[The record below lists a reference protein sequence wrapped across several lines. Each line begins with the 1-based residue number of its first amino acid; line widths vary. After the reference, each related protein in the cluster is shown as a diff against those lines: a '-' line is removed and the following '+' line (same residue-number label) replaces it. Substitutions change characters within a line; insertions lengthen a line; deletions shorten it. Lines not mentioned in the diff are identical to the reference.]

1 MVIDAT
7 LIYYI
12 ETNLIALVMAIVLF
26 IQQRR
31 ISSKNETSQII
42 LSLMIIFMMV
52 FSISDIFAYVSRG
65 NSLVGVH
72 ISNMVYFLMMC
83 FGSYTWFMY
92 IGVKM
97 EYFKEVKKLLLY
109 TGAPMVLLTIAI
121 LLNPVH
127 GFFFTVDAANLYQR
141 GTGLFITWVIEW
153 GYMIAATIMNIVAAV
168 KEKRDYKRSE
178 YIGYVFFV
186 IPLLIAAAIQ
196 MFFYGTTTTQIGFM
210 LALFMA
216 YINKQAHQS
225 QKDGLTGLNNKNAFL
240 SYRDSLVN
248 RGREASLTLLIMD
261 ADDFKSIN
269 DKHGHLKGDQAL
281 KDIAGVLETSVKSIT
296 NKRLAL
302 YRYAGDEFVI
312 VGSNLNDEDIST
324 LKSNIKEQLIETNQS
339 NKDKG
344 EPYELALSIGASTGV
359 CSNETEFDELLKQ
372 ADELMYK
379 EKESSGHKYRARK

>member
-12 ETNLIALVMAIVLF
+12 ETNLIAIIMAIVLF
-26 IQQRR
+26 VQQRR

-92 IGVKM
+92 IAVKM
-97 EYFKEVKKLLLY
+97 EYFKDVKKLLLY
-109 TGAPMVLLTIAI
+109 TGTPMVLLTIAI

-127 GFFFTVDAANLYQR
+127 GFFFTVDASNLYQR
-141 GTGLFITWVIEW
+141 GTGLYITWVVEW
-153 GYMIAATIMNIVAAV
+153 GYMISATVMNIIAAA
-168 KEKRDYKRSE
+168 KERRDYKRSE

-186 IPLLIAAAIQ
+186 LPVLLAAAIQ
-196 MFFYGTTTTQIGFM
+196 MVFYGTTITQVGFM

-216 YINKQAHQS
+216 YINRASHQS

-281 KDIAGVLETSVKSIT
+281 KDIANVLEASVKEIT
-296 NKRLAL
+296 HKRLAL

-312 VGSNLNDEDIST
+312 VGNNLEEDDISLLRT
-324 LKSNIKEQLIETNQS
+324 SIDSHLVEANAS
-339 NKDKG
+339 NKEKG
-344 EPYELALSIGASTGV
+344 EQYKLSLSLGASTRT
-359 CSNETEFDELLKQ
+359 CSSESEFDQLLVE
-372 ADELMYK
+372 ADENMYTVK
-379 EKESSGHKYRARK
+379 SKKPHRARK